1 MARSL
6 KEHRMLASTS
16 FRGKIAGSATARGLT
31 RYSAQRTRTPTP
43 GIAIGDRSEINAVME
58 SYPSHP
64 ASYPKA
70 IAVVATVAAL
80 YFGRDIFI
88 PLALAILLT
97 FALSPLVSL
106 LRRIRVP
113 RPAAV
118 VAVVIGAFAAIFV
131 FGAVVASQLGTLA
144 QNIPLYQSNLEAKV
158 RVIKD
163 ANPGGGLFDRVSQM
177 LERLGREIQTEEP
190 DAPGIPSDDEPS
202 TPPIPVEV
210 VTPALPPLEVL
221 QSLIGPLIEPLAT
234 GGIIIVVVIFMLLRR
249 EDLRDRFIRLV
260 GEGDLHRTTAALQ
273 DAGERVARYLLMQ
286 LVVNLTYAL
295 PIGIGLWIIG
305 VPNAP
310 LWGLM
315 ALILRFVPYIGP
327 IIASIFPLAL
337 ALAVDPGWTML
348 FWTAALFIVLELVS
362 NNIVEP
368 WLYGSRTGLSPLAI
382 ILAAIFWT
390 WLWGPMGLLLS
401 TPLTVCLVVLGRHV
415 PQFEFLD
422 VVLGNEPVLAPHQQ
436 LYQRLLAGDPTEA
449 TDRAEAYLEENSIL
463 SFYETVALPAL
474 ALAEQDRSRGV
485 LTDERRATFSASA
498 QALVDNLHDYAEEEA
513 AGESDEQETTSEGS
527 PPAPEPAT
535 LPDGAD
541 RVVTCAGGRGEL
553 DDAAAAMLAQVLQAQ
568 GATANWIEHRSL
580 EPGRIRT
587 LAVDGVETIVI
598 VFLNPQSVQNARY
611 MTRRLKRTRPNIR
624 VGILIWNDAS
634 QVLEPAKL
642 AAEIGSGFVARTFA
656 EAAVEAL
663 AKPTVP
669 APRQSTAATTRRKRP
684 TRQLKQSA

>member
-1 MARSL
+1 M
-6 KEHRMLASTS
+6 
-16 FRGKIAGSATARGLT
+16 
-31 RYSAQRTRTPTP
+31 PP
-43 GIAIGDRSEINAVME
+43 ME

-64 ASYPKA
+64 AAYPKA

-97 FALSPLVSL
+97 FALAPLVSL
-106 LRRIRVP
+106 LRRIGVP

-118 VAVVIGAFAAIFV
+118 TVVVIGAFAAIFL

-163 ANPGGGLFDRVSQM
+163 ANPGGGVFDRISQM
-177 LERLGREIQTEEP
+177 LERLGREIQTEAP
-190 DAPGIPSDDEPS
+190 QAPGAPGNDEPAA
-202 TPPIPVEV
+202 TPLPVEV
-210 VTPALPPLEVL
+210 VTPALPPLQVL
-221 QSLIGPLIEPLAT
+221 QAVIGPLIEPLAT

-286 LVVNLTYAL
+286 LTVNLAYAL

-337 ALAVDPGWTML
+337 ALAVDPGWTMVL
-348 FWTAALFIVLELVS
+348 WTAALFIVLELVS
-362 NNIVEP
+362 NNVVEP

-382 ILAAIFWT
+382 IVAAIFWT

-436 LYQRLLAGDPTEA
+436 LYQRLLAGDPAEA
-449 TDRAEAYLEENSIL
+449 TDRAEAYLEENTIL

-498 QALVDNLHDYAEEEA
+498 QALVDNLEDYAEEEA
-513 AGESDEQETTSEGS
+513 AEESEQQQAAPEGS
-527 PPAPEPAT
+527 PPGPEAVV
-535 LPDGAD
+535 LPDGD
-541 RVVTCAGGRGEL
+541 GRVVTCAGGRGEL

-568 GATANWIEHRSL
+568 GARANWIEHRSL
-580 EPGRIRT
+580 EPGRIRNLT
-587 LAVDGVETIVI
+587 VDDVETIVI

-611 MTRRLKRTRPNIR
+611 VTRRLKRARPSIR
-624 VGILIWNDAS
+624 VGILIWNDATRAP
-634 QVLEPAKL
+634 EPAKL
-642 AAEIGSGFVARTFA
+642 GAEIGSGFVAGTFA
-656 EAAVEAL
+656 EAAAQAL
-663 AKPTVP
+663 AKP
-669 APRQSTAATTRRKRP
+669 APQSSRPSVTKATRRRAP
-684 TRQLKQSA
+684 VGQPKQTA